1 MRSALRLISLI
12 LISLALMLLGADLVS
27 SLDKGG
33 EITVRS
39 IEQVWAL
46 LAPGGA
52 DGFKAWAEHR
62 FPPGVAQGI
71 ETVLGLPGWAV
82 TGVLGVI
89 LNFVAGRGP
98 AGRG

>member
-1 MRSALRLISLI
+1 MSLTLRFL
-12 LISLALMLLGADLVS
+12 SLALIVTGLILLGADAIT

-46 LAPGGA
+46 LTPGGA
-52 DGFKAWAEHR
+52 DGFKAWAEHA

-89 LNFVAGRGP
+89 LNFLPGR
-98 AGRG
+98 AATA